1 MWTNYTNFTF
11 SFNLFIEKMKG
22 WLQMKIFN
30 SIIAYGVLML
40 IGTAGLSDLGT
51 VTFNQCISQILI
63 AFAFIV
69 FGTLCKRLLAY
80 VRTVKLNKA
89 PKQKYKKPLRLPKVA

>member
-1 MWTNYTNFTF
+1 
-11 SFNLFIEKMKG
+11 MKG

-30 SIIAYGVLML
+30 SIIAYGVFIL

-63 AFAFIV
+63 AFGFIV
-69 FGTLCKRLLAY
+69 FGILCKRLLAY
-80 VRTVKLNKA
+80 VRTVKLNKV
-89 PKQKYKKPLRLPKVA
+89 PEQKCKKPLQLPRVA